1 MRCTLGTVSVAAL
14 VLIVGTAF
22 WPQHDRNPAGPVL
35 WTARA
40 EPKAKEPVDKK
51 DPADQFK
58 TADVDPDDRV
68 NQILDRER
76 TTLDFSETPVT
87 EALEFLSERLEV
99 DIVKCRDLSG
109 VLEDVYSKPVTLS
122 VRNTQLTGRAA
133 LQLVLEQVG
142 LSYVV
147 RDGLILVRTPESAL
161 TVAMIDVQPLLI
173 AEGNGKGEHLVDTIE
188 HMVQPASWVDSGG
201 LYGTIGIFNDLLIVR
216 HTPEAVR
223 EVREFVQQL
232 HDESLKLGRVK

>member
-14 VLIVGTAF
+14 VLIFGTAF
-22 WPQHDRNPAGPVL
+22 WPQQDRNPAGPVI

-51 DPADQFK
+51 DPAALFK
-58 TADVDPDDRV
+58 TADVEPDDRV

-87 EALEFLSERLEV
+87 QALEFLSEKFGV

-161 TVAMIDVQPLLI
+161 TVAMIDVQPFLNKDDSG
-173 AEGNGKGEHLVDTIE
+173 AGQHLVDTIQR
-188 HMVQPASWVDSGG
+188 MVQPASWVDSGG
-201 LYGTIGIFNDLLIVR
+201 LYGTISIFNGLLVVR

-223 EVREFVQQL
+223 EVREFVQLL
-232 HDESLKLGRVK
+232 HDESRKVGRVK